1 MNEKRPNILFLMTDH
16 QRADSI
22 GMVQDGKEVT
32 PHLNRLAEQ
41 GTFFPRAYNTCP
53 LCVPTRTA
61 LFTGQYP
68 IRNGVVYNDWRGK
81 TAGDH
86 TVLMELLAD
95 AGYRVGHVGVDHVR
109 VAPSY
114 RERVP
119 WGLWVDG
126 EDYRRHLEAEGLS
139 AVPPEGTDPYKR
151 EIDERQEGERETA
164 LYSNTRVGTAPLP
177 AEEFKD
183 AWWCR
188 RAVDY
193 LSAAGDEPFALF
205 TFLWAP
211 HPPLI
216 VPEPYASMFDPD
228 NLALPPN
235 VDVPAEGEPPGR
247 RKGAAA
253 QIAEGLSMEEWRRV
267 WAAHL
272 GLVRLADQGIGRILS
287 ALKESGRGEDT
298 IVIFTVDHGDHLG
311 QHRMYQKM
319 EMYEQAIRVP
329 LIVRLPGGRSE
340 TFGTPVWHLDIMP
353 TLLDMLGL
361 EAPDVCDGVSVR
373 ETLESGPA
381 PPERTLFCQYSGNPA
396 LGDIRRAAVTERWK
410 YVYTPDDEPEL
421 YDLAN
426 DPQETVNIAG
436 VPAYADVVEDL
447 HARCRSWGREVGD
460 WVDYG

>member
-1 MNEKRPNILFLMTDH
+1 MSDKKPNILFVMTDH

-41 GTFFPRAYNTCP
+41 GAFFPRTYNTCP

-68 IRNGVVYNDWRGK
+68 IRNGVVYNDWHGDR
-81 TAGDH
+81 AGDH
-86 TVLMELLAD
+86 TVLMELLSD

-109 VAPSY
+109 VNPSY

-119 WGLWVDG
+119 WDLWVDG
-126 EDYRRHLEAEGLS
+126 ADYRAYLEAEGLS
-139 AVPPEGTDPYKR
+139 SQPPEGIEPYKK
-151 EIDERQEGERETA
+151 ETDELQDGKSARA
-164 LYSNTRVGTAPLP
+164 LYSNTRVGRAPVP
-177 AEEFKD
+177 AEQFTD

-188 RAVDY
+188 RAVDF
-193 LSAAGDEPFALF
+193 LQEPREHPFALF
-205 TFLWAP
+205 TFLWSP

-235 VDVPAEGEPPGR
+235 VNVPAKGEPPGR
-247 RKGAAA
+247 RRGAAA
-253 QIAEGLSMEEWRRV
+253 QIAEGVSMEQWRRV

-272 GLVRLADQGIGRILS
+272 GLVRLADEGIGRILR
-287 ALKESGRGEDT
+287 ALDECGQADET
-298 IVIFTVDHGDHLG
+298 IVVFTVDHGDHLG

-319 EMYEQAIRVP
+319 EMYEQAIRMP
-329 LIVRLPGGRSE
+329 LIVRLPGGRAD
-340 TFGTPVWHLDIMP
+340 TFETPVWHPDIMP
-353 TLLDMLGL
+353 TLLEILALDVP
-361 EAPDVCDGVSVR
+361 EVCDGLSLR
-373 ETLESGPA
+373 ETLESGTP
-381 PPERTLFCQYSGNPA
+381 PPERTLFAQYSGNPA

-410 YVYTPDDEPEL
+410 YVYTPDDAREL
-421 YDLAN
+421 YDLTN
-426 DPQETVNIAG
+426 DPQETVNIAR
-436 VPAYADVVEDL
+436 VPAYADVLDDL
-447 HARCRSWGREVGD
+447 HARCRSWGEEVGD